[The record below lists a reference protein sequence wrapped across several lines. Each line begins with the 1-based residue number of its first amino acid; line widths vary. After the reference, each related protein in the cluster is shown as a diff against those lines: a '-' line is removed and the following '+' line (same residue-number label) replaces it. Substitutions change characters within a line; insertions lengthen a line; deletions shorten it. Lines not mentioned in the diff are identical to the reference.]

1 MATETQLEAVR
12 QKANQEAL
20 DAIDQEENLYEE
32 TADDSENPD
41 ALAPSQ
47 ESTDIAR
54 DLFYPL
60 NMSKNFPGRI
70 IFKVKKIEGENILDA
85 VGITKVIDKG
95 REFIDSLTGS
105 DKETK
110 AVADEGTSSEDK
122 KKIFED
128 SKKKQKEL
136 ISYENNSGGK
146 DYGKITL
153 PLPKGLAYND
163 AVTYGGADLG
173 ILGAAAEDALLG
185 RNPFAGASTA
195 NGELVKAASA
205 IAGQVVAANI
215 GGIAGAAL
223 GLLPKV
229 GGGVAGAAGAALG
242 SGLTGNLGAAVSSA
256 TRVASAPNSRT
267 IFEKSNIRTF
277 AFNFKMIANSE
288 EEARMIKNIVQ
299 MFREELYP
307 EKVPI
312 GNSGVPLAYKYPNV
326 FEIEVK
332 NRQGSN
338 PGFKIQRCYLEK
350 VDTTFNETADGMFN
364 DGSFIE
370 VSIAL
375 GFKEIVALDK
385 TKVRQGY

>member
-1 MATETQLEAVR
+1 MATEAQLDAVR
-12 QKANQEAL
+12 QRANQEAL
-20 DAIDQEENLYEE
+20 NAIDQEENLYEE
-32 TADDSENPD
+32 KADDSENPD

-95 REFIDSLTGS
+95 SEILSSLTGN
-105 DKETK
+105 ETK
-110 AVADEGTSSEDK
+110 AVADEGTSAENK
-122 KKIFED
+122 KQIFED

-163 AVTYGGADLG
+163 AVSYAGADLG
-173 ILGAAAEDALLG
+173 ILGGAAEDALLG
-185 RNPFAGASTA
+185 RNPFAGATTA

-205 IAGQVVAANI
+205 IAGQVVAANA
-215 GGIAGAAL
+215 GGIAGASL

-229 GGGVAGAAGAALG
+229 GGGVAGAAGAVLG

-267 IFEKSNIRTF
+267 IFEKSNIRSF

-288 EEARMIKNIVQ
+288 EEARMIKKIVQ

>member
-1 MATETQLEAVR
+1 MATEAQLDAVR
-12 QKANQEAL
+12 QRANQEAL
-20 DAIDQEENLYEE
+20 NAIDQEENLYEE
-32 TADDSENPD
+32 KADDSENPD

-95 REFIDSLTGS
+95 SEILSSLTGN
-105 DKETK
+105 ETK
-110 AVADEGTSSEDK
+110 AVADEGTSTEDK
-122 KKIFED
+122 KQIFED

-163 AVTYGGADLG
+163 AVSYAGADLG
-173 ILGAAAEDALLG
+173 ILGGAAEDALLG
-185 RNPFAGASTA
+185 RNPFAGATTA

-205 IAGQVVAANI
+205 IAGQVVAANA
-215 GGIAGAAL
+215 GGIAGASL

-229 GGGVAGAAGAALG
+229 GGGVAGAAGAVLG

-267 IFEKSNIRTF
+267 IFEKSNIRSF

-288 EEARMIKNIVQ
+288 EEARMIKKIVQ

>member
-1 MATETQLEAVR
+1 MATEAQLDAVR
-12 QKANQEAL
+12 QRANQEAL
-20 DAIDQEENLYEE
+20 NAIDKEENLYEE
-32 TADDSENPD
+32 KADDSENPD

-95 REFIDSLTGS
+95 SEILSSLTGN
-105 DKETK
+105 ETK
-110 AVADEGTSSEDK
+110 AVADEGTSAEDK
-122 KKIFED
+122 KQIFED

-163 AVTYGGADLG
+163 AVSYAGADLG
-173 ILGAAAEDALLG
+173 ILGGAAEDALLG
-185 RNPFAGASTA
+185 RNPFAGATTA

-205 IAGQVVAANI
+205 IAGQVVAANA
-215 GGIAGAAL
+215 GGIAGASL

-229 GGGVAGAAGAALG
+229 GGGVAGAAGAVLG

-267 IFEKSNIRTF
+267 IFEKSNIRSF

-288 EEARMIKNIVQ
+288 EEARMIKKIVQ

>member
-1 MATETQLEAVR
+1 MATEAQLDAVR
-12 QKANQEAL
+12 QRANQEAL
-20 DAIDQEENLYEE
+20 NAIDQEENLYEE
-32 TADDSENPD
+32 KADDSENPD

-95 REFIDSLTGS
+95 SEILSSLTGN
-105 DKETK
+105 ETK
-110 AVADEGTSSEDK
+110 AVADEGTSAEDK
-122 KKIFED
+122 KQIFED

-153 PLPKGLAYND
+153 PFPKGLAYND
-163 AVTYGGADLG
+163 AVSYAGADLG
-173 ILGAAAEDALLG
+173 ILGGAAEDALLG
-185 RNPFAGASTA
+185 RNPFAGATTA

-205 IAGQVVAANI
+205 IAGQVVAANA
-215 GGIAGAAL
+215 GGIAGASL

-229 GGGVAGAAGAALG
+229 GGGVAGAAGAVLG

-267 IFEKSNIRTF
+267 IFEKSNIRSF

-288 EEARMIKNIVQ
+288 EEARMIKKIVQ

>member
-1 MATETQLEAVR
+1 MATEAQLEAVR
-12 QKANQEAL
+12 QRANQEAL

-32 TADDSENPD
+32 KADDSENPD
-41 ALAPSQ
+41 ALEPSQ

-95 REFIDSLTGS
+95 SEILSSLTG
-105 DKETK
+105 KETK
-110 AVADEGTSSEDK
+110 AVADEGTSSEDR

-163 AVTYGGADLG
+163 AVSYAGADLG
-173 ILGAAAEDALLG
+173 ILGGAAEDALLG
-185 RNPFAGASTA
+185 RNPFAGATTA

-205 IAGQVVAANI
+205 IAGQVVAANA
-215 GGIAGAAL
+215 GSIAGASL

-229 GGGVAGAAGAALG
+229 GGGVAAAAGAALG
-242 SGLTGNLGAAVSSA
+242 SNLTGNLGAAVSSA
-256 TRVASAPNSRT
+256 TRVASAPNTRT
-267 IFEKSNIRTF
+267 IFEKSNIRSF

>member
-1 MATETQLEAVR
+1 MATEAQLDAVR
-12 QKANQEAL
+12 QRANQEAL

-32 TADDSENPD
+32 KADDSENPD

-70 IFKVKKIEGENILDA
+70 IFKVKKIDGENILDA
-85 VGITKVIDKG
+85 AGITKVIDKG
-95 REFIDSLTGS
+95 SQFLSLLTGN
-105 DKETK
+105 ETK
-110 AVADEGTSSEDK
+110 AVADEGTSAENK
-122 KKIFED
+122 KQIFED

-136 ISYENNSGGK
+136 ISYEDNSGGT

-163 AVTYGGADLG
+163 AVSYAGADLG

-185 RNPFAGASTA
+185 RNPFAGATTA

-215 GGIAGAAL
+215 GGIAGASL
-223 GLLPKV
+223 GLLPKI

-288 EEARMIKNIVQ
+288 EEARMIKKIVQ

>member
-1 MATETQLEAVR
+1 MATEAQLDAVR
-12 QKANQEAL
+12 QRANQEAL
-20 DAIDQEENLYEE
+20 NAIDQEENLYEE
-32 TADDSENPD
+32 KADDSENPD

-95 REFIDSLTGS
+95 SEILSSLTGN
-105 DKETK
+105 ETK
-110 AVADEGTSSEDK
+110 AVADEGTSAEDK
-122 KKIFED
+122 KQIFED

-163 AVTYGGADLG
+163 AVSYAGADLG
-173 ILGAAAEDALLG
+173 ILGGAAEDALLG
-185 RNPFAGASTA
+185 RNPFAGATTA

-205 IAGQVVAANI
+205 IAGQVVAANA
-215 GGIAGAAL
+215 GGIAGASL

-229 GGGVAGAAGAALG
+229 GGGVAGAAGAVLG

-267 IFEKSNIRTF
+267 IFEKSNIRSF

-288 EEARMIKNIVQ
+288 EEARMIKKIVQ